1 MKRKI
6 TYETPSALRRVPL
19 MLEDAI
25 LGPSIVYN
33 TEIISMGQA
42 VENHDFSDGN
52 TGSYTAEWE

>member
-1 MKRKI
+1 MNRRK
-6 TYETPSALRRVPL
+6 TFETPTVIRRVSL
-19 MLEDAI
+19 QLEDAI

-52 TGSYTAEWE
+52 TGNYTAEWE

>member
-1 MKRKI
+1 
-6 TYETPSALRRVPL
+6 